1 MPSISV
7 CRTHK
12 KLPKQASCKQKQCTQ
27 LLDKAQRV
35 GQAGRSMKCSY
46 KKPPE
51 VQHLIWHTVIFPLV
65 SQWLQKRHLGTSLNP
80 SEGGNLL
87 YSRLQGIWRAIKQP
101 DIFLVN
107 HKLRGNFFFQSAIN
121 NLKVRLLWRVLS
133 DKNPQAFSPFPL
145 SFAVNLIATHALS
158 APLPSSPPLYAQISP
173 RCLGFLGLP
182 RPFATITPRH
192 LPPSRLFA
200 PLSPLQIN
208 VTLWS
213 VATQFLP
220 QCGSRFKIGRRCA
233 ADETFGS

>member
-1 MPSISV
+1 M
-7 CRTHK
+7 
-12 KLPKQASCKQKQCTQ
+12 
-27 LLDKAQRV
+27 
-35 GQAGRSMKCSY
+35 
-46 KKPPE
+46 
-51 VQHLIWHTVIFPLV
+51 
-65 SQWLQKRHLGTSLNP
+65 
-80 SEGGNLL
+80 